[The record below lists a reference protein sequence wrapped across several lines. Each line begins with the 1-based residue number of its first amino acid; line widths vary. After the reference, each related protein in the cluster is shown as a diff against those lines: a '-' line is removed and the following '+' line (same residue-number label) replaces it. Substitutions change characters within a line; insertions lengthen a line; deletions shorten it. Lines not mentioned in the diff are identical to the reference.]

1 MVNAMDF
8 IQGAIKHTIYEE
20 SMLTIDFLFNHS
32 ELDLNVVERLAD
44 SYIKYLVNECDC
56 ADSEREEVLD
66 ILIGEVKHEKIN
78 KELWGY

>member
-32 ELDLNVVERLAD
+32 DMDLNEAERMAD
-44 SYIKYLVNECDC
+44 NYIEYLVNECGC
-56 ADSEREEVLD
+56 ADSEREKVLD
-66 ILIGEVKHEKIN
+66 ILIGEVKHEKLN
-78 KELWGY
+78 RELWG